1 MIKSSDLIDT
11 TTEEEV
17 DSMDE
22 GELQVEI
29 DLMMRDI
36 QQKEKMIQ
44 EITGIF
50 FKKTINTYLKLVCR
64 IFFTL

>member
-1 MIKSSDLIDT
+1 MNLLLIKSSDLIDT

-44 EITGIF
+44 EITG
-50 FKKTINTYLKLVCR
+50 KNCA
-64 IFFTL
+64 